1 MTTLSKN
8 PVADAFLNCLA
19 NADYY
24 ATPFDHWLIAD
35 ALPEADVTAIEALP
49 FAPPRDMVFNG
60 KREAN
65 NSVRVFFNRENQ
77 EQFEVCRRVADGFN
91 DARVR
96 HAIEETTGA
105 NLTDTHLRIEYCQ
118 DVEGSGSRRTSTCGQ
133 EILDAG
139 VSLQGPA
146 PQDGRYGPS
155 RGAARLQLYG
165 FDAYGRNLGL
175 IFIPGKN
182 TWHAVG
188 QTAAE
193 RLDPHLDHRQL
204 RHIGLA
210 RGVGAVVADRRARQ
224 FSAPRVSR

>member
-1 MTTLSKN
+1 MTTLSEN

-105 NLTDTHLRIEYCQ
+105 E
-118 DVEGSGSRRTSTCGQ
+118 SRGYASSHRVLPGCGRLLACAARRSCGE

-139 VSLQGPA
+139 VSLQGP
-146 PQDGRYGPS
+146 PP
-155 RGAARLQLYG
+155 
-165 FDAYGRNLGL
+165 
-175 IFIPGKN
+175 
-182 TWHAVG
+182 
-188 QTAAE
+188 
-193 RLDPHLDHRQL
+193 
-204 RHIGLA
+204 
-210 RGVGAVVADRRARQ
+210 
-224 FSAPRVSR
+224 